1 MAIVT
6 DAETPKDEQPKPT
19 FDVLPLSAEVRSA
32 VDALG
37 YVHPTPVQQAVFESA
52 ARGKDLVVQARTGTG
67 KTAAFGLPLLD
78 RLVRRKVKAVQALIL
93 CPTRELALQ
102 VTRELEALGKNTGI
116 LLLPVYGGAPMLRQI
131 EGLKEGAQILVGT
144 PGRVLDHLRRKT
156 LDPSK
161 IRILVLDE
169 CDEMLSMGFLPQITE
184 IWNQLPKELQVLLFS
199 ATVPRPVLRVA
210 DSRLREPEF
219 VTLSGDQVGALE
231 IEHYVY
237 MSQGDKV
244 QELLRILKAEA
255 PESAIVFCNTR
266 DDTQRVATELQKA
279 GYNAD
284 WLNADLSQKER
295 EAVMLATREERLAF
309 LVCTDVAARGI
320 DISHLTHVINFDF
333 PEATEQYV
341 HRTGRTGRAGRMGT
355 AISLVSPS
363 AIGNLYY
370 LRLEY
375 KIHPI
380 ERQLPSDRELRTRA
394 ETDAV
399 LQLSSRFQ
407 APREAERS
415 LVQRLLTHERSE
427 AIIAGLLREHLKAAG
442 AEGALSPLAA
452 LSTDA
457 VRRPPRSP
465 AAPAPRDFATERA
478 RRTTSDDASVPR
490 EFAPRARRAT
500 ADDSVT
506 AGPKDL
512 ERARRSSSSDDTP
525 AAAPQD
531 LGGERAR
538 RIPSS
543 EDAAAPAPRE
553 LGTRARRTSSDDV
566 AAPAAKELGTRARR
580 TSSDDVAATPARDFS
595 AERPRRTPSDGVA
608 SPPKDFGAARPRRAS
623 SDDIAAPPARDFS
636 AERPRRTSSDDV
648 AAPAAKDFSAE
659 RPRRSASEASSSRR
673 RERSV
678 SDVTAVDG
686 SELNVDSSELNT
698 DELLGE
704 PVRLDPQRERR
715 DRGRADSPALR
726 RGPRPTRAA
735 GASFSEEGFAYEVRD
750 VSAADL
756 AAIDRTAVDRTA
768 VDRTA
773 VQDHASPAVSS
784 GAVLDMAAPAPETSA
799 VGWEGPVD
807 EAFVNVGR
815 DDGVRTSDLHQA
827 LVTAGV
833 SEGDTA
839 YVRIRQR
846 HTFIGVRQGLLDRVV
861 AGLNGQK
868 IAQRLVEAQPARPRQ
883 ARR

>member
-1 MAIVT
+1 MALAT
-6 DAETPKDEQPKPT
+6 EAETPKEEKPT

-32 VDALG
+32 VDELG
-37 YVHPTPVQQAVFESA
+37 YVHPTPVQRAVFEA
-52 ARGKDLVVQARTGTG
+52 AANGKDLVVQARTGTG
-67 KTAAFGLPLLD
+67 KTAAFGLPLVD
-78 RLVRRKVKAVQALIL
+78 RLVRRKVKAVQALAL

-116 LLLPVYGGAPMLRQI
+116 AVLPVYGGAPMLRQI

-161 IRILVLDE
+161 IRVLVLDE

-219 VTLSGDQVGALE
+219 ITLSGDQVGALE

-237 MSQGDKV
+237 ISQGDKM
-244 QELLRILKAEA
+244 QELLRILQSEK
-255 PESAIVFCNTR
+255 PDSAIVFCNTR
-266 DDTQRVATELQKA
+266 DDTQRVANELKRA

-295 EAVMLATREERLAF
+295 EAVMAATREERLKF

-363 AIGNLYY
+363 SIGNLYY

-394 ETDAV
+394 ETEAIV
-399 LQLSSRFQ
+399 QLASRFP
-407 APREAERS
+407 APRDAERS
-415 LVQRLLTHERSE
+415 LVQRLLTHDRAE
-427 AIIAGLLREHLKAAG
+427 AIIAGLLREHLKASG
-442 AEGALSPLAA
+442 DTTLVSD
-452 LSTDA
+452 SS
-457 VRRPPRSP
+457 RRMPR
-465 AAPAPRDFATERA
+465 AAPAAVAPAA
-478 RRTTSDDASVPR
+478 MAPAAMAPVPR
-490 EFAPRARRAT
+490 EFA
-500 ADDSVT
+500 
-506 AGPKDL
+506 
-512 ERARRSSSSDDTP
+512 
-525 AAAPQD
+525 
-531 LGGERAR
+531 
-538 RIPSS
+538 
-543 EDAAAPAPRE
+543 
-553 LGTRARRTSSDDV
+553 
-566 AAPAAKELGTRARR
+566 
-580 TSSDDVAATPARDFS
+580 
-595 AERPRRTPSDGVA
+595 AERPRRERSDRERSDRERSDDA
-608 SPPKDFGAARPRRAS
+608 PLRPRRAS
-623 SDDIAAPPARDFS
+623 AEASVVEDVERTKTERSSAEPPRHEAS
-636 AERPRRTSSDDV
+636 ERPRR
-648 AAPAAKDFSAE
+648 E
-659 RPRRSASEASSSRR
+659 RAR
-673 RERSV
+673 
-678 SDVTAVDG
+678 
-686 SELNVDSSELNT
+686 
-698 DELLGE
+698 GE
-704 PVRLDPQRERR
+704 T
-715 DRGRADSPALR
+715 PALR
-726 RGPRPTRAA
+726 RGPRPPRAA
-735 GASFSEEGFAYEVRD
+735 GPTFSEEGFSYEVRD
-750 VSAADL
+750 VSAGDL
-756 AAIDRTAVDRTA
+756 AAIGDVSA
-768 VDRTA
+768 
-773 VQDHASPAVSS
+773 PPISS
-784 GAVLDMAAPAPETSA
+784 GAVLDMAAPSPEAGVISN
-799 VGWEGPVD
+799 WDGPVD

-827 LVTAGV
+827 LSTAGV

-861 AGLNGQK
+861 SGLNGQK